1 MPSHSF
7 WGPERAVTYPGP
19 HSQVKAEW
27 GLALL
32 LPSGSPYPG
41 PIAGRCTPELASDKG
56 GRLWVGA
63 RVEAATLG
71 VQGEWGGCLGNPP
84 LPCDQWE
91 LLQGLEGK
99 DQIFFL
105 EIVLC
110 WHC

>member
-1 MPSHSF
+1 M
-7 WGPERAVTYPGP
+7 TYPRP

-41 PIAGRCTPELASDKG
+41 PIAGIYTPELASDKG

-71 VQGEWGGCLGNPP
+71 VQGE
-84 LPCDQWE
+84 
-91 LLQGLEGK
+91 
-99 DQIFFL
+99 
-105 EIVLC
+105 
-110 WHC
+110 